1 MALYTLSDT
10 HLSFQTEKPMD
21 IFGSRWQ
28 NHADKIAHNW
38 RLLITPED
46 TVVIPGDITWAMTL
60 DEAVEDFRFLSS
72 LPGKK
77 IIGKGNHDYWWQTR
91 KKAEEF
97 FKAHDFADIFLLYA
111 LPEFYYNYNSR
122 YRLKK
127 RQLQVL
133 QSKP

>member
-10 HLSFQTEKPMD
+10 HLSFQTAKPMD

-28 NHADKIAHNW
+28 NHADKIQKNW
-38 RLLITPED
+38 HALITDKD

-60 DEAVEDFRFLSS
+60 NEAVEDFKFLDA

-91 KKAEEF
+91 KKVEEF
-97 FKAHDFADIFLLYA
+97 FK
-111 LPEFYYNYNSR
+111 
-122 YRLKK
+122 KK
-127 RQLQVL
+127 QNINRRH
-133 QSKP
+133 K